1 MPRWS
6 RIALKT
12 LAVIFLLVLIAYI
25 SAAVY
30 VNTHK
35 AALLSSISKELNKNL
50 DGSLSIESME
60 PALLKGFPGVSITL
74 KNVVMKDKEWSRHQ
88 HTLLAA
94 KHLDVSINVLGLL
107 TGAIEIKKL
116 AINDASIYLYTDSA
130 GYSNTSIFK
139 KKNRPDTLDAADD
152 GSSTEIRRF
161 SLSRVK
167 LVFNN
172 EKGNKLFHF
181 NIDKL
186 DGKLNYKG
194 SSWDAKVDL
203 DAFVTSLAFNTR
215 RGSFIEKKN
224 LSGPFDATY
233 DDETQTI
240 AVKPNTLRIGG
251 DPFEIAAKFL
261 VGKDPTEF
269 SINIKANKILWRHAS
284 ALLAPNIRKRLD
296 QFDLRDPID
305 VYCNI
310 AGNMG
315 PGGDPKIVV
324 VSRISNNRLTT
335 PGGVVDSCSF
345 KGTYTNNYVKGRGNT
360 DSNSVVKI
368 VSFKGVYE
376 QIPVQL
382 DTAFISNFKVP
393 VATGRVRSKF
403 AVSKL
408 NSIVGSDLLKFTDG
422 VADLDLRYTASL
434 VNLRLSKP
442 VISGSIKITR
452 ADMVYVPRNLRFK
465 DTDIALKFV
474 GPDLF
479 LNNLRVQSGKSIVFM
494 GGSVKNFMNLYY
506 TAPEKIIFNWTVNSP
521 QLYLGE
527 FLGFLNSRNTVKST
541 KKKKPSG
548 NFSENLNEVFERSK
562 MDINLRVE
570 KMFYKNFMATDA
582 TAKLF
587 VSEDGIEIQRLNIKH
602 AGGSLSVNGNL
613 FQQGNFTRFAVNST
627 IKNAN
632 IRSFFYGFDNFGMES
647 LSHKNLRGSLFSKV
661 RMEGRISGNGILDPH
676 ALKGAV
682 AFDVRNAALLDFDP
696 LINVG
701 KFAFPLRD
709 LNNITISNL
718 KGFLRVNGE
727 KVTIAP
733 MKISSSVLNVDV
745 AGIYSMGKG
754 TNIAL
759 DVPLRNPKNDAN
771 IPDAKEK
778 ANKRM
783 SGIVLHLVAT
793 DGEDGKIKIKL
804 NRNRRKSD

>member
-12 LAVIFLLVLIAYI
+12 LAVIFTLVLIAYI
-25 SAAVY
+25 SAAIY
-30 VNTHK
+30 VNAHK
-35 AALLSSISKELNKNL
+35 AELLSSISKELNKNL
-50 DGSLSIESME
+50 DGSLVIESME
-60 PALLKGFPGVSITL
+60 PTLLQGFPGVSIAL
-74 KNVVMKDKEWSRHQ
+74 KNVVMKDKQWSRHQ
-88 HTLLAA
+88 HTLLTA
-94 KHLDVSINVLGLL
+94 KTFDISVNVLGLL
-107 TGAIEIKKL
+107 TGAIEINKMT
-116 AINDASIYLYTDSA
+116 IDDASVYLYTDSS

-139 KKNRPDTLDAADD
+139 KNSKPDTLNTADD
-152 GSSTEIRRF
+152 DSSTEIRRF
-161 SLSRVK
+161 SLNRVK

-186 DGKLNYKG
+186 DGKLDYSG
-194 SSWDAKVDL
+194 ASWDAKVDL
-203 DAFVTSLAFNTR
+203 NAFATSLAFNTL
-215 RGSFIEKKN
+215 RGSFIEKKT
-224 LSGPFDATY
+224 LSGPFDASY

-240 AVKPNTLRIGG
+240 TVKPNTLKIGG
-251 DPFEIAAKFL
+251 DPFVIAAKFL

-269 SINIKANKILWRHAS
+269 SINIKANKILWRRAS

-296 QFDLRDPID
+296 RFNLKDPID
-305 VYCNI
+305 VACNI

-345 KGTYTNNYVKGRGNT
+345 KGTYTNNYIKGKGNT

-368 VSFKGVYE
+368 VAFKGVYE
-376 QIPVQL
+376 EIPVQL
-382 DTAFISNFKVP
+382 DTAFISNFDVP
-393 VATGRVRSKF
+393 VATGRVRSRF

-408 NSIVGSDLLKFTDG
+408 NRVVGPDLLKFTDG

-442 VISGSIKITR
+442 VISGSIKITQ

-479 LNNLRVQSGKSIVFM
+479 LNNLRVQSGKSVVFM

-506 TAPEKIIFNWTVNSP
+506 TAPEKIIFNWDVNSP

-527 FLGFLNSRNTVKST
+527 FLGFLNSRAPVRTT
-541 KKKKPSG
+541 KKRRQTS
-548 NFSENLNEVFERSK
+548 NFSENLNQVFERSK
-562 MDINLRVE
+562 MDVNLRVA
-570 KMFYKNFMATDA
+570 KMFYKKFMATDA
-582 TAKLF
+582 TAKLL
-587 VSEDGIEIQRLNIKH
+587 VSEEGIAIQGLNIKH

-613 FQQGNFTRFAVNST
+613 FPQGTSTRFAVKST
-627 IKNAN
+627 VTNAN
-632 IRSFFYGFDNFGMES
+632 IKSFFYGFDNFGMES
-647 LSHKNLRGSLFSKV
+647 LGHENLRGSLFSKV
-661 RMEGRISGNGILDPH
+661 RMEGRISSSGILDPR
-676 ALKGAV
+676 ALKGTV
-682 AFDVRNAALLDFDP
+682 AFDLRNGALLNFDP

-718 KGFLRVNGE
+718 NGFLRVNGE
-727 KVTIAP
+727 KVTITP

-745 AGIYSMGKG
+745 AGIYSMGRG

-759 DVPLRNPKNDAN
+759 DVPLRNPKKDAE
-771 IPDAKEK
+771 ISDAEEK

-783 SGIVLHLVAT
+783 SGIVLHLLAT
-793 DGEDGKIKIKL
+793 DGDDGKIKIKL
-804 NRNRRKSD
+804 NRNRNKGE